1 MMVIV
6 NNRYLQN
13 SQLQQSLK
21 RASKEL
27 GINTEIPFILDLPCG
42 RIEAEALVKDF
53 GYECGVVININT
65 RELGDLYKHLAD
77 FGYGATTLSEL
88 ANNSEYDSGKWMMLC
103 REWGW
108 RGKENPPDWYKI

>member
-1 MMVIV
+1 MMVI
-6 NNRYLQN
+6 NRTRFLQN

-27 GINTEIPFILDLPCG
+27 GIDTEIPFSLDLPCG

-65 RELGDLYKHLAD
+65 GELGDLYKHLAD
-77 FGYGATTLSEL
+77 FGYGAITLSEP
-88 ANNSEYDSGKWMMLC
+88 AYGSEYNSTKWMMLC

-108 RGKENPPDWYKI
+108 KGKENPPDWY